1 MNPNPGLISR
11 FRTRLFGERDQIER
25 QLDEVSKQGS
35 GMARAAHACA
45 LLLICLFSL
54 GSLVALG
61 GDALASIVAEW
72 HHGQVD
78 IPSVISIAV
87 STLLVLCMDVGM
99 IYAASMLRR
108 LAARR
113 ADPSETRIHQAVI
126 GVVAVLEASTYAYMS
141 ARYEHPA
148 SLVVW
153 ALILARAA
161 AAPLLSVYLSMART
175 IPISARDVLYQ
186 AELIA
191 GRGVLRHV
199 TELANNPEASLSEL
213 LAMYR
218 AAGDT
223 SETDDQRLVALI
235 AAVQPNQV
243 AIPTALSAPS
253 SDGGPTHPTG
263 PGAPIQL
270 RELPADEADDSRT
283 VALERRLAP
292 STIVPLQPAAE
303 RRPRRRRPN
312 RFASLEDER
321 QAAFALLDKNP
332 NLSRDALRNRLHIS
346 SKKAGE
352 HRVAWQLARQPQQH
366 QADRRLLRTSR
377 NRFSSVPGV
386 IATADH
392 AGHFLFPGR
401 EFFPFPRTVPR
412 SVATAGGPC
421 RTSERPY
428 LLLERFPHKE
438 VAQ

>member
-1 MNPNPGLISR
+1 MKPNSGLISR

-25 QLDEVSKQGS
+25 QLDEVSRQGS

-235 AAVQPNQV
+235 AAVQPDQA

-253 SDGGPTHPTG
+253 SDDGPGFPTG
-263 PGAPIQL
+263 GGSPIQL
-270 RELPADEADDSRT
+270 RELPADEADDSRTT

-303 RRPRRRRPN
+303 RRPRRRKPN
-312 RFASLEDER
+312 RFATREDEQR
-321 QAAFALLDKNP
+321 LRSCCWIRTPTFHAMRFETAFTSA
-332 NLSRDALRNRLHIS
+332 
-346 SKKAGE
+346 
-352 HRVAWQLARQPQQH
+352 V
-366 QADRRLLRTSR
+366 RRPASIVWR
-377 NRFSSVPGV
+377 G
-386 IATADH
+386 
-392 AGHFLFPGR
+392 
-401 EFFPFPRTVPR
+401 
-412 SVATAGGPC
+412 
-421 RTSERPY
+421 
-428 LLLERFPHKE
+428 K
-438 VAQ
+438 